1 MKFVTLDRN
10 ERGVFTRIPNVE
22 ALLDELRDDYSYL
35 ENPDEALVRA
45 RADFKEMYDTDGKS
59 LEDILLST
67 TKFGSPYHRGKV
79 CFPTKSCAPY
89 LCEGHAEIDV
99 VSEKETFAFFT
110 GRMVQY
116 SQPSDAAL
124 LRYIIE
130 KGLEDAVFVRKVGS
144 LRGDYIK
151 VVVGQQ
157 PYLLVGEGLVAVHE
171 FVDVQDKGVEKERFS
186 GRDFICQM
194 KHGCDFATF
203 ADNLRKAVQP
213 YNFGSQYQRFR
224 IEYEFDER
232 LTKYVQER
240 VCDVLVHTHR
250 KTVVHSVDMRTKFD
264 SQVLQI
270 AVNHSPEELAEF
282 ISIVNQVN
290 AEANAATEKFL
301 NRKRGG

>member
-1 MKFVTLDRN
+1 
-10 ERGVFTRIPNVE
+10 
-22 ALLDELRDDYSYL
+22 
-35 ENPDEALVRA
+35 
-45 RADFKEMYDTDGKS
+45 
-59 LEDILLST
+59 
-67 TKFGSPYHRGKV
+67 
-79 CFPTKSCAPY
+79 
-89 LCEGHAEIDV
+89 
-99 VSEKETFAFFT
+99 
-110 GRMVQY
+110 
-116 SQPSDAAL
+116 
-124 LRYIIE
+124 
-130 KGLEDAVFVRKVGS
+130 
-144 LRGDYIK
+144 
-151 VVVGQQ
+151 
-157 PYLLVGEGLVAVHE
+157 
-171 FVDVQDKGVEKERFS
+171 
-186 GRDFICQM
+186 M

-213 YNFGSQYQRFR
+213 YNFGSQYQRLR

-270 AVNHSPEELAEF
+270 AANHSSEELAEF